1 MANPVFSSKDF
12 KPELLNTFFQSIVN
26 REEKVQLIRNWQKAI
41 ENGTVQKKK
50 EEQLKGEFLDKFFGQ
65 VLGYP
70 YESHEAEWNIE
81 KEFKSISDGKKP
93 DAALGFFDSRGKQ
106 DVRCVIEVKGGLI
119 NLDKKQNRADFQ
131 GSAIDQAFSYVP
143 RMPGQCA
150 WVIVTN
156 MIEIRFYAA
165 RDLSRYES
173 FLIPELLKADN
184 LQRFFFLLSFSQL
197 FLERGGSRIDSLF
210 IERQAEQKKISTE
223 FYNAYHNLR
232 LALFAD
238 LRKSHPAIAPKKLF
252 GHTQKLIDRIIFI
265 CFVRDRDLIGTVL
278 TDVQDTAR
286 KSFSKSKERVWTEL
300 KHLFTVM
307 NEGLLESGR
316 DIPEFNGGLFK
327 EDAELN
333 SLRIKNNQLTEI
345 INFVSSYDFQSQLD
359 VNILGHIFEQS
370 ISDIEE
376 FQSMLDGEKASET
389 QISKRKKDGVYYTPD
404 YITRYIVKEAVG
416 GWLDDRRKEIY
427 DALKITELPDLTI
440 EDYETAGRT
449 PNEKIKLHI
458 AFWESYREQLKK
470 IKVLDPACGSGAF
483 LTQVFDYLWKEWEV
497 LMADWNKLTRPWK
510 EQLRDFIVSEP
521 FAVYNGIDEWKAK
534 KSIVANNI
542 FGVDLNPESVEITK
556 LSLWLKT
563 ANRKE
568 SLADLSGN
576 IKQGNSL
583 IDDPKV
589 AGDDAF
595 DWNKNFVEIMESG
608 GFDVV
613 VGNPPYVRAELLS
626 ENQINFFKATY
637 SVFNS
642 SLDLFGYFY
651 EKASRILFNNG
662 TICFISN
669 SFSKTASAEQLRKFI
684 QDKLAIKIFVDFNQ
698 LQVFDGATTYPVII
712 SLNKNK
718 SNSHFDFIK
727 LESQS
732 DNDLFNQPIYRSI
745 ALQDLDESNWRFEPQ
760 GETEILDKITK
771 NKTVLEIYGK
781 CFYGIKTGLNE
792 AFITQKFNAIA
803 DSEHLKWIYEGKDIH
818 KWATES
824 PTKKLIAFEAGWS
837 NKHYKTKKS
846 EQSLIKSVKKDFEA
860 ILSHLSK
867 FEAGAKARVD
877 QGDYWWEL
885 RNCAYYDSFDKAKII
900 FPNLQNSNKF
910 CFDESGAYLNAP
922 AVFLPTNDLSLLA
935 LLNSKLIWFYLKR
948 TCVMRSG
955 GYLEVKPQYFEKIPI
970 REISEKKKQPFIT
983 LANKMLE
990 LNKSSSG
997 QSHKF
1002 LDLLQSNFPFELPT
1016 NKLKKW
1022 YDIEFI
1028 DLLAELEKAGA
1039 KIPAK
1044 KQGEW
1049 LALFK
1054 AEKEKIKSTQKEIS
1068 KTDKEIDALVYQLYD
1083 LTPEEIEIVKK
1094 A

>member
-1 MANPVFSSKDF
+1 MANTVFSSKDL
-12 KPELLNTFFQSIVN
+12 KPELLLTFYQGIAN
-26 REEKVQLIRNWQKAI
+26 REEKIQLIRNWQKAI
-41 ENGTVQKKK
+41 ENGTVHKKK

-65 VLGYP
+65 LLGYA

-93 DAALGFFDSRGKQ
+93 DAALGFFGQDKNP

-119 NLDKKQNRADFQ
+119 HLDKKQNRADFQ
-131 GSAIDQAFSYVP
+131 GSAVDQAFSYVP
-143 RMPGQCA
+143 RMPGKCT

-165 RDLSRYES
+165 RDISRYES
-173 FLIPELLKADN
+173 FLINELLLADN
-184 LQRFFFLLSFSQL
+184 LQRFFFLLSYNQL
-197 FLERGGSRIDSLF
+197 FLQGGGSRIDALF
-210 IERQAEQKKISTE
+210 MERQAEQKKISTE
-223 FYNAYHNLR
+223 FYNSYHDLR

-238 LRKSHPAIAPKKLF
+238 LQKSHPKILPKKLF

-265 CFVRDRDLIGTVL
+265 CFVRDRDLVGMVL

-327 EDAELN
+327 EDVELN
-333 SLRIKNNQLTEI
+333 NLHIKNNQLTEI
-345 INFVSSYDFQSQLD
+345 INFVASYDFQSQLD

-376 FQSMLDGEKASET
+376 FQARLEGDKTSET

-427 DALKITELPDLTI
+427 DTLKITELPELAS

-458 AFWESYREQLKK
+458 AFWESYREQLRK

-497 LMADWNKLTRPWK
+497 LMAEWNKLTRPLK
-510 EQLRDFIVSEP
+510 EQLRDFIASEP

-534 KSIVANNI
+534 KNIVANNI

-583 IDDPKV
+583 IDDPNV

-595 DWNKNFVEIMESG
+595 DWNKNFAEIMQAG

-613 VGNPPYVRAELLS
+613 VGNPPWGAEIGSDLIKFLKQKYDTAQSELDTYALFIEFGLRILKPFGFLS
-626 ENQINFFKATY
+626 FITPDTY
-637 SVFNS
+637 LRKDDRIGTRKLFLGNS
-642 SLDLFGYFY
+642 S
-651 EKASRILFNNG
+651 
-662 TICFISN
+662 
-669 SFSKTASAEQLRKFI
+669 
-684 QDKLAIKIFVDFNQ
+684 V
-698 LQVFDGATTYPVII
+698 
-712 SLNKNK
+712 
-718 SNSHFDFIK
+718 
-727 LESQS
+727 
-732 DNDLFNQPIYRSI
+732 
-745 ALQDLDESNWRFEPQ
+745 
-760 GETEILDKITK
+760 
-771 NKTVLEIYGK
+771 
-781 CFYGIKTGLNE
+781 
-792 AFITQKFNAIA
+792 
-803 DSEHLKWIYEGKDIH
+803 
-818 KWATES
+818 
-824 PTKKLIAFEAGWS
+824 KKLIETGPLFSEVRDTWCLIVVLKNEKPTKENNIQHFKLSRFTVSVDQRLDDFANQVWSSVSNYPQLSWLKGKGSVIGYLADINAQKIVSKLSELPSIIESKLFGVSRGEEGGKDKFEENTKGDFYLVVPENIDRYAVRRGLKVSSDFLSKKKINSFYSNPKIWIIRIQKPRWKQRIVCGFDPRINSSSLKTLQIIIS
-837 NKHYKTKKS
+837 NKNDGD
-846 EQSLIKSVKKDFEA
+846 QLSLLQA
-860 ILSHLSK
+860 ILS
-867 FEAGAKARVD
+867 
-877 QGDYWWEL
+877 
-885 RNCAYYDSFDKAKII
+885 
-900 FPNLQNSNKF
+900 
-910 CFDESGAYLNAP
+910 
-922 AVFLPTNDLSLLA
+922 
-935 LLNSKLIWFYLKR
+935 SKLINFWCVNFLVDDMNQSYL
-948 TCVMRSG
+948 
-955 GYLEVKPQYFEKIPI
+955 EKIPLPNL
-970 REISEKKKQPFIT
+970 SDKKLTKVLLGRTKEMIT
-983 LANKMLE
+983 LSSTSEESSKTFLE
-990 LNKSSSG
+990 
-997 QSHKF
+997 
-1002 LDLLQSNFPFELPT
+1002 LLQSNFPFESPT

-1022 YDIEFI
+1022 YDLEFI
-1028 DLLAELEKAGA
+1028 DLLAELEKAGT

-1054 AEKEKIKSTQKEIS
+1054 AEKAKLKTTQAEID
-1068 KTDKEIDALVYQLYD
+1068 KTDKEIDELVYALYE

-1094 A
+1094 S

>member
-1 MANPVFSSKDF
+1 MANTVFSSKNF
-12 KPELLNTFFQSIVN
+12 RSEYLSSFFQSIAD
-26 REEKVQLIRNWQKAI
+26 REEKIKIIRNWQKAI
-41 ENGTVQKKK
+41 ENGTVHKKK
-50 EEQLKGEFLDKFFGQ
+50 EEQLKGEFLDKFFGL

-81 KEFKSISDGKKP
+81 KEFKSINDGKKP
-93 DAALGFFDSRGKQ
+93 DAALGFFDSQGKQ

-131 GSAIDQAFSYVP
+131 GSAVDQAFSYVP
-143 RMPGQCA
+143 RMPGQCT

-165 RDLSRYES
+165 RDISRYES
-173 FLIPELLKADN
+173 FLINELLLADN
-184 LQRFFFLLSFSQL
+184 LQRFFFLLSYNQL
-197 FLERGGSRIDSLF
+197 FLEGGGSRIDGLF
-210 IERQAEQKKISTE
+210 MERQAEQKKISAE
-223 FYNAYHNLR
+223 FYNAYHDLR

-238 LRKSHPAIAPKKLF
+238 LQKSHPKILPKKLF

-265 CFVRDRDLIGTVL
+265 CFVRDRELVSSNL
-278 TDVQDTAR
+278 FADVHESVK
-286 KSFSKSKERVWTEL
+286 KSFRKKKESVWTEL
-300 KHLFTVM
+300 KHLFAAM
-307 NEGLLESGR
+307 NEGLEETDR

-333 SLRIKNNQLTEI
+333 SLLIKDNQLTEI
-345 INFVSSYDFQSQLD
+345 INFVSGYDFQSQLD

-376 FQSMLDGEKASET
+376 FQSTLDSEKASEP

-427 DALKITELPDLTI
+427 DALKITELPDLAS

-458 AFWESYREQLKK
+458 VFWESYREQLKK

-497 LMADWNKLTRPWK
+497 LMAEWNKLTRPWK

-521 FAVYNGIDEWKAK
+521 FAVYNSIYEWKAK
-534 KSIVANNI
+534 KNIVATNI

-595 DWNKNFVEIMESG
+595 DWNKSFAEIMQAG

-613 VGNPPYVRAELLS
+613 VGNPPYVRQELVKDYGNHFQSKYKSYSGKADLYVYFFELGVEILS
-626 ENQINFFKATY
+626 SNGYLGYITSGKFMEANYGKPILEYLTRKSDFKEVIDFGDLG
-637 SVFNS
+637 VFEDIS
-642 SLDLFGYFY
+642 AYPLISII
-651 EKASRILFNNG
+651 EKIKNPDNY
-662 TICFISN
+662 I
-669 SFSKTASAEQLRKFI
+669 KY
-684 QDKLAIKIFVDFNQ
+684 IKIDNLDFD
-698 LQVFDGATTYPVII
+698 QVYQKIDEIGFKII
-712 SLNKNK
+712 SQ
-718 SNSHFDFIK
+718 SDFIK
-727 LESQS
+727 NDFKFIDERQAKLLER
-732 DNDLFNQPIYRSI
+732 IYTNSVS
-745 ALQDLDESNWRFEPQ
+745 LN
-760 GETEILDKITK
+760 EICGLPL
-771 NKTVLEIYGK
+771 V
-781 CFYGIKTGLNE
+781 GIKTGFNE
-792 AFITQKFNAIA
+792 GFLTDLPTSDFVKDYIF
-803 DSEHLKWIYEGKDIH
+803 GKD
-818 KWATES
+818 
-824 PTKKLIAFEAGWS
+824 
-837 NKHYKTKKS
+837 
-846 EQSLIKSVKKDFEA
+846 VKRYTVIRPEK
-860 ILSHLSK
+860 
-867 FEAGAKARVD
+867 R
-877 QGDYWWEL
+877 
-885 RNCAYYDSFDKAKII
+885 II
-900 FPNLQNSNKF
+900 FPYKFNERYELVDQKGNSILSELRKNKEKLEARAIINEGIKNKTKTWFEYQQINRSLDFAKEYIVYPNVSLGTNFSLSKDAIIDMTAFIINSNDRF
-910 CFDESGAYLNAP
+910 
-922 AVFLPTNDLSLLA
+922 LLA
-935 LLNSKLIWFYLKR
+935 ILNSRLTSYLMNQFAISR
-948 TCVMRSG
+948 RG
-955 GYLEVKPQYFEKIPI
+955 GYLEYKVQYIEKIPI
-970 REISEKKKQPFIT
+970 KKISEKAKQPFIT

-990 LNKSSSG
+990 LNKSSSE

-1002 LDLLQSNFPFELPT
+1002 IELLQSNFPFEQPT

-1022 YDIEFI
+1022 YGLEFI
-1028 DLLAELEKAGA
+1028 DLLAELEKTGT

-1044 KQGEW
+1044 KQSEW
-1049 LALFK
+1049 LELFK
-1054 AEKEKIKSTQKEIS
+1054 AEKVRIKTTREEIE
-1068 KTDKEIDALVYQLYD
+1068 KTDKEIDQLVYKLYS
-1083 LTPEEIEIVKK
+1083 LTPEEVELVEKS
-1094 A
+1094 

>member
-1 MANPVFSSKDF
+1 MANTVFSSKDF
-12 KPELLNTFFQSIVN
+12 KPELLNTFFQGIAN
-26 REEKVQLIRNWQKAI
+26 REEKIQLIRNWQKAI
-41 ENGTVQKKK
+41 ENGTVHKKK

-65 VLGYP
+65 LLGYA

-93 DAALGFFDSRGKQ
+93 DAALGFFDPQGKQ

-131 GSAIDQAFSYVP
+131 GSPVDQAFNYVH
-143 RMPGQCA
+143 RMPGKCD

-156 MIEIRFYAA
+156 MIEIRLY
-165 RDLSRYES
+165 SRISSNLFES
-173 FLIPELLKADN
+173 FLIPELLITDN
-184 LQRFFFLLSFSQL
+184 LQRFFFLLSHNQL
-197 FLERGGSRIDSLF
+197 FLEQGSSRIENLF
-210 IERQAEQKKISTE
+210 NERQAEQKKISSE
-223 FYNAYHNLR
+223 FYNAYHDLR

-238 LRKSHPAIAPKKLF
+238 LQKSHPKILPKKLF

-265 CFVRDRDLIGTVL
+265 CFVRDRELVSSSL
-278 TDVQDTAR
+278 FADVHESVK
-286 KSFSKSKERVWTEL
+286 KSFRKKKESVWTEL
-300 KHLFTVM
+300 KHLFAAM
-307 NEGLLESGR
+307 NEGLEESGR

-327 EDAELN
+327 EDEEMN
-333 SLRIKNNQLTEI
+333 SLHIRDHQLTEI
-345 INFVSSYDFQSQLD
+345 INFVASYDFQSQLD

-370 ISDIEE
+370 ITDIEDI
-376 FQSMLDGEKASET
+376 QSSFDSSSFPPRVKAG
-389 QISKRKKDGVYYTPD
+389 IGARKKDGVYYTPD

-427 DALKITELPDLTI
+427 DALKITDLPDLAS

-458 AFWESYREQLKK
+458 TFWESYREQLKK

-497 LMADWNKLTRPWK
+497 LMAEWNKLTRPWK

-534 KSIVANNI
+534 KNIVANNI

-595 DWNKNFVEIMESG
+595 DWNKSFAEIMQAG

-613 VGNPPYVRAELLS
+613 VGNPPYAYRKAINDIDKIYFKEMYKSYEGNYDLYKFFMEKIVFLSKDNTLCSFIVPNTFLSALTYKKLREILINEFQIKELYDLGLNVFDDVVVESIVFIFKKGERKAKTRIKIQRDRDAMITEPEKEYLIDLS
-626 ENQINFFKATY
+626 DSEEFNIYLSKENKKIVDRIEYDTQILGDICYCTVGINT
-637 SVFNS
+637 
-642 SLDLFGYFY
+642 GYI
-651 EKASRILFNNG
+651 K
-662 TICFISN
+662 
-669 SFSKTASAEQLRKFI
+669 EQLVA
-684 QDKLAIKIFVDFNQ
+684 DKKIDKRYHKV
-698 LQVFDGATTYPVII
+698 
-712 SLNKNK
+712 LN
-718 SNSHFDFIK
+718 
-727 LESQS
+727 
-732 DNDLFNQPIYRSI
+732 
-745 ALQDLDESNWRFEPQ
+745 
-760 GETEILDKITK
+760 
-771 NKTVLEIYGK
+771 
-781 CFYGIKTGLNE
+781 
-792 AFITQKFNAIA
+792 
-803 DSEHLKWIYEGKDIH
+803 GKDIGRYTINWPGDWIMYDSTFV
-818 KWATES
+818 KSQGELGRSLPPERIFKENKILIQRTRRGMKRKLVCYFDNEKYYNLNRLS
-824 PTKKLIAFEAGWS
+824 NVILENKKYDLLYIYILLNSELMDFYF
-837 NKHYKTKKS
+837 NKVFNEY
-846 EQSLIKSVKKDFEA
+846 EVKPV
-860 ILSHLSK
+860 HLSK
-867 FEAGAKARVD
+867 LPIK
-877 QGDYWWEL
+877 
-885 RNCAYYDSFDKAKII
+885 KI
-900 FPNLQNSNKF
+900 
-910 CFDESGAYLNAP
+910 
-922 AVFLPTNDLSLLA
+922 T
-935 LLNSKLIWFYLKR
+935 LK
-948 TCVMRSG
+948 
-955 GYLEVKPQYFEKIPI
+955 KQ
-970 REISEKKKQPFIT
+970 QPFIA

-990 LNKSSSG
+990 LNKFSSE

-1002 LDLLQSNFPFELPT
+1002 IELLQSNFPFESPT

-1022 YDIEFI
+1022 YDLEFI

-1044 KQGEW
+1044 KQSEW

-1054 AEKEKIKSTQKEIS
+1054 TEKAKIKTTQAEID
-1068 KTDKEIDALVYQLYD
+1068 KTDKEIDDLVYELYG
-1083 LTPEEIEIVKK
+1083 LTPEEIAIVEKS
-1094 A
+1094 